1 MHEQVNFLPTD
12 EPWPAGQPKIN
23 KMVFIG
29 RNLNK
34 PELEARFRACLVPK
48 VQ

>member
-1 MHEQVNFLPTD
+1 VHEQINFGPSTIEWGPD
-12 EPWPAGQPKIN
+12 EKKIN

-34 PELEARFRACLVPK
+34 KELEDGFRACLAK
-48 VQ
+48 